1 MNRLLLLPLLLLA
14 SCAPL
19 VQIAQGETGTL
30 TRDGNAVVLNNPG
43 PGNMTETVMR
53 VEGVSLT
60 LGAPCEAWAINVY
73 GCLIGTVP
81 EGKKYRVT
89 PLTGTI
95 SKAASNFYR
104 AGSDLFHRIE
114 LP

>member
-19 VQIAQGETGTL
+19 IQTVQGERGSL
-30 TRDGNAVVLNNPG
+30 VRDGTAVLLINPG
-43 PGNMTETVMR
+43 PGGMTEVVMR
-53 VEGVSLT
+53 VEGPGLT
-60 LGAPCEAWAINVY
+60 LAAPCEVRAVNVY

-81 EGKKYRVT
+81 EGKQFRVV

-95 SKAASNFYR
+95 SRAAANFYKGTSAIFR
-104 AGSDLFHRIE
+104 RIE

>member
-14 SCAPL
+14 ACAPL
-19 VQIAQGETGTL
+19 VQTVQGERGSL
-30 TRDGNAVVLNNPG
+30 VRDGIAVVLTNPG
-43 PGNMTETVMR
+43 PGDMTETVMR
-53 VEGVSLT
+53 VEGVGLT
-60 LGAPCEAWAINVY
+60 LGAPCEVRAVGVY

-81 EGKKYRVT
+81 EGKKYNVM

-95 SKAASNFYR
+95 SRAASNFYR
-104 AGSDLFHRIE
+104 GNSPIFHRVE

>member
-1 MNRLLLLPLLLLA
+1 MKRFLLLLSLLLA

-19 VQIAQGETGTL
+19 LQTVQGERGSL
-30 TRDGNAVVLNNPG
+30 VRDGTAVLLVNPG
-43 PGNMTETVMR
+43 PGGMTEVVMR
-53 VEGVSLT
+53 VEGPGLT
-60 LGAPCEAWAINVY
+60 LAAPCEVRAVNVY

-81 EGKKYRVT
+81 EGKQFRVV

-95 SKAASNFYR
+95 GRASANLYR
-104 AGSDLFHRIE
+104 AGSDLFRRIE

>member
-1 MNRLLLLPLLLLA
+1 MKKLLILMTLTLA

-19 VQIAQGETGTL
+19 LQAVQGEAGTL
-30 TRDGNAVVLNNPG
+30 VRDESAVLLVNPG
-43 PGNMTETVMR
+43 PGDMTETVMR
-53 VEGVSLT
+53 VEGPGLT
-60 LGAPCEAWAINVY
+60 LGSPCSQRAVNVY
-73 GCLIGTVP
+73 GCLVGSVP

-95 SKAASNFYR
+95 TRASANFYR
-104 AGSDLFHRIE
+104 VGSDLFRRVE